1 MESGAKGA
9 PLTPLTRS
17 ARRRV
22 KGYRRCALRWQTV
35 ELAQALRGARRREVG
50 SSGGFAPEQ
59 SMGAVRAVQNP
70 AHGDQPTAHGGAWLH
85 LGTGWGPRQHPSR
98 PPQGRSSSPPAL
110 GEAGLRSRCQTH
122 CPPCPKF
129 VSNNLWTQCSVLFD
143 GFSVDLSTDRPNIAR
158 GVPWGGTDGT
168 GTGGSAGADLSA
180 ASAHDAQNCD
190 TLCHRVTQSD
200 TYVCNREDER
210 EGPRS
215 RPSTAQ
221 SRTPEAHARG
231 GARARHA

>member
-158 GVPWGGTDGT
+158 GVPWLGWYRWNGDG
-168 GTGGSAGADLSA
+168 
-180 ASAHDAQNCD
+180 
-190 TLCHRVTQSD
+190 RVGRS
-200 TYVCNREDER
+200 
-210 EGPRS
+210 GPFR
-215 RPSTAQ
+215 RL
-221 SRTPEAHARG
+221 
-231 GARARHA
+231 RARRSKL